1 MCYALLYTHNNRYS
15 NFCLYCNLNLALN
28 QNWVQNK
35 SVHIKISF
43 RYVDVLVLS
52 TALHYFT
59 NKRSKG
65 NSTALTDMFVSVCC
79 QCF

>member
-43 RYVDVLVLS
+43 QMCWYLVLLCTIS
-52 TALHYFT
+52 QIKEAKEIQH
-59 NKRSKG
+59 
-65 NSTALTDMFVSVCC
+65 
-79 QCF
+79 